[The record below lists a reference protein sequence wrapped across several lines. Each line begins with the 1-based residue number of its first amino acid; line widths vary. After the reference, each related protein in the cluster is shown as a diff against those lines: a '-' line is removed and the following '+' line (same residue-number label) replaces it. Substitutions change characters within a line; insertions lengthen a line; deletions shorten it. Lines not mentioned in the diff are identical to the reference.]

1 MRKIATLILALCL
14 LLSLSACGGTANPSG
29 TAAPSGTAVQ
39 TNTPGTTDAVQDS
52 ELRGTLETDA
62 YVNSYL
68 KLRIARPEGWT
79 FYTEEQIAQVN
90 NTTAELFEKTD
101 IADMIAKSGQMMDMM
116 VANAAGNSMNLIIQP
131 NQAALASYSDEQVF
145 QLSEQAM
152 KAQFESAGMSISTF
166 EPKTVQVGG
175 QERTA
180 LHMVLSANGAEVD
193 EYQLWFR
200 DQDKYMGILTI
211 ALTDGSDPQPIL
223 DGITT
228 QN

>member
-1 MRKIATLILALCL
+1 MKQIVTLILALCL
-14 LLSLSACGGTANPSG
+14 ILSLAACGETTKPSG
-29 TAAPSGTAVQ
+29 TSAQNDAPA
-39 TNTPGTTDAVQDS
+39 TTESVQDS

-90 NTTAELFEKTD
+90 NTTAALFEKTD

-116 VANAAGNSMNLIIQP
+116 MSDISGNSMNLIIQP

-180 LHMVLSANGAEVD
+180 LHLIMNANGAEVE
-193 EYQLWFR
+193 EYQIWFR
-200 DQDKYMGILTI
+200 DRDKYMGILTV
-211 ALTDGSDPQPIL
+211 ALTDGSDPQSIL